1 MKLLIV
7 TQSVDLD
14 DPVLGFFHRWIQ
26 EFATSCERI
35 EIICLK
41 EGRYSLPEN
50 VLVHSLGKEK
60 RQQSSFVYVWRFL
73 CLAWR
78 LRSKYDA
85 VFVHMNQEYVL
96 VAGWLWKLLRKP
108 VGLWYTHGTVSWR
121 LRLAIP
127 FVARVFTAS
136 ADSMRVVTN
145 KKRVLGH
152 GIDLALFQILPP
164 PLGAPRFIT
173 IGRISRTK
181 QLSLLID
188 AVSRMNRQET
198 HLTIVGAPVDK
209 DGEEYLIELQAQ
221 IAKSGMEKR
230 VEFVGATAKEGV
242 PEHLKRAHV
251 FIHASAT
258 GSLDKAPI
266 EALASGIPVATT
278 NPEIAAIS
286 SAVFLAEP
294 TVESLTALFDR
305 LIGDRPWEQD
315 TLRSAARRSVE
326 EAYSLQGLVRALLAE
341 FNSFAHR
348 I

>member
-1 MKLLIV
+1 
-7 TQSVDLD
+7 
-14 DPVLGFFHRWIQ
+14 
-26 EFATSCERI
+26 
-35 EIICLK
+35 
-41 EGRYSLPEN
+41 
-50 VLVHSLGKEK
+50 
-60 RQQSSFVYVWRFL
+60 
-73 CLAWR
+73 
-78 LRSKYDA
+78 
-85 VFVHMNQEYVL
+85 
-96 VAGWLWKLLRKP
+96 
-108 VGLWYTHGTVSWR
+108 
-121 LRLAIP
+121 
-127 FVARVFTAS
+127 
-136 ADSMRVVTN
+136 
-145 KKRVLGH
+145 
-152 GIDLALFQILPP
+152 
-164 PLGAPRFIT
+164 
-173 IGRISRTK
+173 
-181 QLSLLID
+181 
-188 AVSRMNRQET
+188 
-198 HLTIVGAPVDK
+198 
-209 DGEEYLIELQAQ
+209 
-221 IAKSGMEKR
+221 MEKR